1 MARKEILELE
11 VKTNSK
17 EAEKDLE
24 KVQDGVKNVEKEFVK
39 TNKEVKKTPR
49 LIRGVTAGTKLLG
62 NALKAAGIGLV
73 VALLAKFGQ
82 VLSQNQKFVDGFAKS
97 TEFLSRVFNDFFTFI
112 DNSIGPVQEF
122 FKQIFENPL
131 ESIKEF
137 GKLIRENIIERI
149 MSAIEVF
156 GLAGKAIKQFLERD
170 FAGALETAKQAG
182 KELVDVGTGINN
194 SVDRLGATIV
204 DASKSIKEYAS
215 ETFNAAASQVE
226 LEKRAKLAEAQIRQ
240 SILANQADIEIQR
253 QLRDNISLTID
264 ERIKA
269 NDKVGELLI
278 EQGKQEKALAQIQVN
293 AAQSALSANKG
304 NIELQLALINA
315 KTELIDVEERI
326 LGFQSEQQINE
337 QGLLQERKDNLKQIE
352 LIGKTEREEARITAQ
367 QLRDQQRELIER
379 TITEDVELKQALLA
393 NEAQYTKS
401 LQDLEDEALAKEEA
415 AIKKQEAFKEEVRK
429 NEIIQEALLRDSKIQ
444 MAENTLGAIG
454 ALLGDSAKAQK
465 AVGIATALIDTY
477 RGIAAGVALGFP
489 AAIPAVAAAAAT
501 GFATVKKIIST
512 KVPTVPGSTG
522 GASSGGASS
531 GSAVAPQAI
540 APSFNIVGD
549 SGSNQIRDAINTQGD
564 KPKRAYVVSK
574 DISTQLE
581 LDRNTQG
588 NASL

>member
-62 NALKAAGIGLV
+62 SALKAAGIGLV

-137 GKLIRENIIERI
+137 GKLIKENIIERF

-156 GLAGKAIKQFLERD
+156 GLAGKAIKQFLEGD
-170 FAGALETAKQAG
+170 FTGALETAKQAG

-240 SILANQADIEIQR
+240 SILAFQSEIEIQR
-253 QLRDNISLTID
+253 QIRDNISLTID
-264 ERIKA
+264 ERIRA
-269 NDKVGELLI
+269 NDRAGELLI
-278 EQGKQEKALAQIQVN
+278 EQGKQEKALAQIQVD

-352 LIGKTEREEARITAQ
+352 LIGKTEREQARITAQ

-531 GSAVAPQAI
+531 ASAVAPQAI